1 MNEPIPQKNNSG
13 FTLVEALVSLTVLTV
28 GLVAGYAAA
37 VSSAGLASSI
47 RNNVIAANLAQ
58 EGVEVIRA
66 IRDTNWF
73 SGVEFDVG
81 LAPGE
86 YEVTYRSAPALSS
99 YKDRYMYIKTGGV
112 YQYNLVGVEDG
123 QKTLFKR
130 KVTISK
136 PSDVELKVVTEVTW
150 SFRGRDRSVSLE
162 SHLFNWALP

>member
-1 MNEPIPQKNNSG
+1 MSRLISRKNNSG

-47 RNNVIAANLAQ
+47 KNNVVAANLAQ

-73 SGVEFDVG
+73 SGNEFNVG

-86 YEVTYRSAPALSS
+86 YEVAIYSGAAATPYQGRLL
-99 YKDRYMYIKTGGV
+99 YINNDGL
-112 YQYNLVGVEDG
+112 YQYLSDVGY
-123 QKTLFKR
+123 TPTPFKR
-130 KVTISK
+130 KITISQ
-136 PSDVELKVVTEVTW
+136 PSVSELKIISEVIWTD
-150 SFRGRDRSVSLE
+150 RGRNRSVSIE
-162 SHLFNWALP
+162 SHLFDWALP